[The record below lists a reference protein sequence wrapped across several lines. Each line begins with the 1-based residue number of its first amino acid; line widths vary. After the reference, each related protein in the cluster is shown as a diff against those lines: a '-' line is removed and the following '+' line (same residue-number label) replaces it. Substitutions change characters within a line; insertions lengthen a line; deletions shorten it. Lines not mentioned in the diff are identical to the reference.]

1 MQPSRGKGKGRSR
14 ILYWFRTPPG
24 VRVGRPALDEEAIRL
39 IEANNPDLQF
49 DWTRIL
55 KGQPDADSPAT
66 ERRGPAREGRSS
78 SPERR
83 SGSAERGG
91 ERPERE
97 RAAGKPPAE
106 RRGRPADPRPAPE
119 VDAQGLPLEAEAPA
133 DGPSRPEE
141 PMTPAHAR
149 LGSEGLARTRA
160 RYAETMA
167 RISERVQDA
176 EQQAQ
181 LKALA
186 ERLNPDAW
194 VTEADVLA
202 GLESYEATFESL
214 RGTIGNRRRA
224 PKAETAE
231 AAPSEPPQGE

>member
-66 ERRGPAREGRSS
+66 ERRGPARDGRSA

-83 SGSAERGG
+83 AGSPERGG
-91 ERPERE
+91 ERAGRE
-97 RAAGKPPAE
+97 RSSGRPSPE
-106 RRGRPADPRPAPE
+106 RRGRPADQKSAAEVEAAAAPVE
-119 VDAQGLPLEAEAPA
+119 VAAPA
-133 DGPSRPEE
+133 DGPSLPEE

-167 RISERVQDA
+167 RISERIQDA

-181 LKALA
+181 LKAVA

-194 VTEADVLA
+194 VTEADVAA

-214 RGTIGNRRRA
+214 RGTIGKREIGKREKGQGKRENEPA
-224 PKAETAE
+224 P
-231 AAPSEPPQGE
+231 